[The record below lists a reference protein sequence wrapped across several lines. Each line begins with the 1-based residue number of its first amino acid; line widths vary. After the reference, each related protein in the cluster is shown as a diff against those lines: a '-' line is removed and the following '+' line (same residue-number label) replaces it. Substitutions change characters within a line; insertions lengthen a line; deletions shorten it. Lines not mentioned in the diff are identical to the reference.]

1 MEARYLLGV
10 FLTEETPFRALSLA
24 TPDRFAAL
32 LTINGNME
40 RSKGSE

>member
-10 FLTEETPFRALSLA
+10 FLTEETPFRALSLTA
-24 TPDRFAAL
+24 SDRFAAL

-40 RSKGSE
+40 GSKGSE